1 MSFLK
6 RMIPGQRSTDYAMPT
21 QMQYQYKTRFA
32 MLGTVG
38 SGKSTVASA
47 IVLTAM
53 TLSSKYKNFY
63 CRVLEG
69 DTSRILA
76 DASNLR
82 RGHFPDKT
90 NPYSPYPPESGL
102 LLTWQ
107 GTWGKKQVQ
116 IPICDVAGEDI
127 QQMIRQDSRVL
138 TQDAYRFNTQLVRYV
153 RDAEGFLVAM
163 PASRALM
170 FENDQVIEKEYDASG
185 RVSDPDV
192 PLSRI
197 LNAIFQY
204 KDESRGRRIKGIGVV
219 ITKWDLIA
227 PHAARWGM
235 DLNDPTGE
243 GMRRFIEVCFPSTS
257 MTLKPLVDAGK
268 VHFFP
273 SAFKVQ
279 VNEDGS
285 IRKWPDGGD
294 KIEVIQQERK
304 PVYEEQSYVNLFN
317 WLRSFAT

>member
-1 MSFLK
+1 
-6 RMIPGQRSTDYAMPT
+6 MPT

-38 SGKSTVASA
+38 SGKSTVASS

-69 DTSRILA
+69 DTSSILE
-76 DASNLR
+76 DVSNLR
-82 RGHFPDKT
+82 RGRFPNKT

-127 QQMIRQDSRVL
+127 QQMIRQDSRIL
-138 TQDAYRFNTQLVRYV
+138 SQDSFRFNQNLIRYI
-153 RDAEGFLVAM
+153 RDAEGFLVAV

-170 FENDQVIEKEYDASG
+170 FQDDAVIEREVTPDG
-185 RVSDPDV
+185 RLADPDV

-197 LNAIFQY
+197 LNEVLHY
-204 KDESRGRRIKGIGVV
+204 KDESRGRRIKGIGVI
-219 ITKWDLIA
+219 ITKYDLIA
-227 PHAARWGM
+227 PYAARWGM
-235 DLNDPTGE
+235 DLNDPTGQ
-243 GMRRFIEVCFPSTS
+243 GLTRFMDTCFPSTQ

-268 VHFFP
+268 VQFFP
-273 SAFKVQ
+273 SAVKVQ
-279 VNEDGS
+279 INEKGVVG
-285 IRKWPDGGD
+285 KWPDGGD
-294 KIEVIQQERK
+294 KIEVLQAQRK
-304 PVYEEQSYVNLFN
+304 PVYEEQAYVNLFN